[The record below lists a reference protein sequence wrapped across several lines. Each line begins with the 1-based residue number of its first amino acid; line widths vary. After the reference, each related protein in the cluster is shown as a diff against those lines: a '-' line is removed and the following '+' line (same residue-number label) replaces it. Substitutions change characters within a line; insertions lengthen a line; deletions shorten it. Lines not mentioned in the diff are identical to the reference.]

1 MKIIYKTIHGSNAYG
16 LNGPKSDMDIR
27 GVFLRDPMEILGLS
41 TSDKTKKGSGED
53 EVYWELKH
61 FVTMCLGGNPNAL
74 EVLFTKPEHQEINE
88 LGPIFQFR
96 ELFLTKQC
104 RSTFGG
110 YAVQNL
116 RKLKNSMNSPRPLS
130 NEKWLTYENDEGIR
144 KDSMHLVR
152 LILFSKQI
160 LGEHKLNVFFEKTD
174 PNRNMLLSIRSGI
187 IPAQEVID
195 YAEKSLLEIDD
206 MSNSAPEMEDEV
218 WNLFNKLVADIYWN
232 HLKATVI

>member
-1 MKIIYKTIHGSNAYG
+1 MKIVYKTIHGSNAYG

-41 TSDKTKKGSGED
+41 MGDKTVKGSGQD

-74 EVLFTKPEHQEINE
+74 EVLFTKPEHQEINL
-88 LGPIFQFR
+88 LGPIFQFKD
-96 ELFLTKQC
+96 LFLTKQC
-104 RSTFGG
+104 RTTFGG

-116 RKLKNSMNSPRPLS
+116 KKLKAAT
-130 NEKWLTYENDEGIR
+130 ETYAKDEALR

-160 LGEHKLNVFFEKTD
+160 LGDHSLKVFFEKTD
-174 PNRNMLLSIRSGI
+174 PNRNMLLSIRAGI

-206 MSNSAPEMEDEV
+206 LSKSMPEMEDEV
-218 WNLFNKLVADIYWN
+218 WNLFNKLVADMYWA
-232 HLKATVI
+232 HLKATVK